1 MFCDVFVTP
10 LVSAMTSQSVEENN
24 QHIFLSIVSHELKT
38 PITSIQGFTQAMQRK
53 IDQKIAAY
61 EPNPLFTEEELRKHQ
76 EHLEMVMRQ
85 IKRLT
90 RLIDDLLDV
99 SVIESGQLG
108 FDWMT
113 IDLVGLMQDLA
124 QRMQVFSPL
133 HSIVINDSAKG
144 PFQVVADESRLEK
157 LFSNILVN
165 AIKYSPQGSTITV
178 DITEHDDFYRVAIKD
193 EGVGIPDSDKPHIF
207 DLYYRGKEIDRKKFS
222 GLGLGLFL
230 SKQIVDL
237 HHGKIYFDSEAGKGS
252 TFFVELPKV
261 QEM

>member
-1 MFCDVFVTP
+1 M
-10 LVSAMTSQSVEENN
+10 ASQPVQENN

-53 IDQKIAAY
+53 IEQKLAAY
-61 EPNPLFTEEELRKHQ
+61 EPNPLFTEEELRKHH
-76 EHLEMVMRQ
+76 EHLDMVMRQ

-108 FDWMT
+108 FDWTT
-113 IDLVGLMQDLA
+113 IDLVALLNDIA
-124 QRMQVFSPL
+124 QRMQVYSPL
-133 HSIVINDSAKG
+133 HTITVTDSSKG
-144 PFQVVADESRLEK
+144 PCQVVADESRLEK

-165 AIKYSPQGSTITV
+165 AIKYSPQGSAITV
-178 DITEHDDFYRVAIKD
+178 EVDKHDDFYRVAIRD
-193 EGVGIPDSDKPHIF
+193 EGVGIPESDKPHIF
-207 DLYYRGKEIDRKKFS
+207 DLYYRGKDIDRKKFS

-237 HHGKIYFDSEAGKGS
+237 HHGKIYFDSEVGKGS
-252 TFFVELPKV
+252 TFYVELPKV